1 MDDDFLAAL
10 LMADKSLSREE
21 PEIAANIGIQL
32 EHMGLQTWSVS
43 IRRRIRDV
51 VAKLQP
57 KKIIEVG
64 CGIGHLSAWLL
75 DHLSV
80 HGEVE
85 SYDLVEQGNR
95 FAVILKRLKDRY
107 PQVNT
112 RIVVGEAI
120 SLIGQTNAWKL
131 SGLKDQDPPLISEA
145 DLIIVD
151 SRLDLIAENIE
162 SLLSYLS
169 PTGVL
174 LTVEPIPP
182 VGDLSP
188 DDPDVIGF
196 NRWMDLIKTSNQS
209 HHLAFAPLFGGA
221 IVAWKPRD

>member
-1 MDDDFLAAL
+1 
-10 LMADKSLSREE
+10 
-21 PEIAANIGIQL
+21 
-32 EHMGLQTWSVS
+32 MGLQTWSVS

-75 DHLSV
+75 DHLAV

-107 PQVNT
+107 PQVKT

-162 SLLSYLS
+162 SLLTYLC

-182 VGDLSP
+182 VGDLST
-188 DDPDVIGF
+188 DDPNVIGF
-196 NRWMDLIKTSNQS
+196 NRWMELIKTTSQS
-209 HHLAFAPLFGGA
+209 HHLAFAPLFGGS
-221 IVAWKPRD
+221 IVAWKLRA